1 MKSYMLFFLLIA
13 PFFCLAQVFETFS
26 DGNFTQNPTW
36 TGTTSN
42 FIVNNAFELQSAAQ
56 GASASYLFTSSAA
69 IQNSVWECRLKIDYP
84 TSSSNYACMYIISDV
99 NVLGNGLKGYFVQV
113 GGANDEVSL
122 YVQDGTQKIKII
134 DGVDKRTDGKP
145 LEIRVKVTRDSL
157 SVFRLYS
164 KLPSETEYFPEG
176 EVQNSKVLRSKYV
189 GLSFTNSATTGN
201 CYYFDEI
208 QVSGSIIPDQT
219 SPELT
224 YMKIL
229 SQDRLRLNFSEPVD
243 FSDFQLTV
251 NGESCNVNSLQIA
264 DNQESVEFVVDIE
277 FQTGR
282 PYQIEVIGLKDE
294 AGNAL
299 HNNRKVTGLTE
310 PLNVGDVVFN
320 EVMFHQADSAA
331 EYIEFHNRSGKVID
345 LSGMVF
351 TTLKSDGSLNSGN
364 KIQDETLIFPGG
376 YLAVTS
382 DTMAVRKHHD
392 CPFEAKLIQSGWSN
406 LNNESSTL
414 VLTNSTKDT
423 IIDSFSYDV
432 SMHHVLV
439 KNSKGV
445 ALERINPDWPVKD
458 ANSWHSAASSHNF
471 GTPGFVNS
479 QYRSMDEL
487 PEEGERSFYLESTVF
502 SPDNDGNDD
511 VCILHY
517 NFPETGNVFNIC
529 ILTPAGEKVFS
540 LAEQFISGQE
550 GVLTWDGRNR
560 RGQLTNIGVYVFY
573 IEIFNPNTGKRK
585 CMKLPVVLSSR

>member
-1 MKSYMLFFLLIA
+1 MLFFLLIA
-13 PFFCLAQVFETFS
+13 PFFCFAQVSESFS

-42 FIVNNAFELQSAAQ
+42 FIVNKAFELQSNAQ
-56 GASASYLFTSSAA
+56 VASASYLFTPSAA
-69 IQNSVWECRLKIDYP
+69 IQHGVWECRLKIDYP

-99 NVLGNGLKGYFVQV
+99 NVLENGIKGYFVQV
-113 GGANDEVSL
+113 GGTNDEVSL
-122 YVQDGTQKIKII
+122 YVQEGTQKVKII

-164 KLPSETEYFPEG
+164 KLPSETDYFPEG
-176 EVQNSKVLRSKYV
+176 EVQNSKVLRSKYF
-189 GLSFTNSATTGN
+189 GLSFTNSATTGI
-201 CYYFDEI
+201 CYYFDDI

-224 YMKIL
+224 KVEII
-229 SQDRLRLNFSEPVD
+229 SQDRLRLNFTEPVD

-251 NGESCNVNSLQIA
+251 NGEFCNVNSLQIA
-264 DNQESVEFVVDIE
+264 DNQESVDVIVDVEFE
-277 FQTGR
+277 TGR

-299 HNNRKVTGLTE
+299 QNNKKVTGLTE
-310 PLNVGDVVFN
+310 PLDVGDVVFN

-331 EYIEFHNRSGKVID
+331 EYIEFYNRSGKVIN
-345 LSGMVF
+345 LSGMIF

-364 KIQDETLIFPGG
+364 KVPNETLIFPGD
-376 YLAVTS
+376 YLALTS
-382 DTMAVRKHHD
+382 DTGAVRKYHA
-392 CPFEAKLIQSGWSN
+392 CPPDAKIIQSGWSA

-414 VLTNSTKDT
+414 VLTNPTKDT
-423 IIDSFSYDV
+423 IVDSFRYDV

-439 KNSKGV
+439 KNPKGV
-445 ALERINPDWPVKD
+445 ALERINPAWPVQD
-458 ANSWHSAASSHNF
+458 ANSWHSAASSHNY

-487 PEEGERSFYLESTVF
+487 PEEGEQSFYLESPVF
-502 SPDNDGNDD
+502 SPDNDGNND
-511 VCILHY
+511 VCVLHY

-540 LAEQFISGQE
+540 LVEQFISGQE

-573 IEIFNPNTGKRK
+573 IEIFNPNTGNRK